1 MTKTINLALQGGGAH
16 GAFTW
21 GSLDRLLEEE
31 DIEFEAIT
39 ATSAGAMNAAMLVTG
54 LARDG
59 RQGAKD
65 LLAEFW
71 TKIVE
76 RAAGPSSPFQM
87 FALPPDPATLAG
99 FFEYSPAYMMSD
111 WLTRTFSPYQLNP
124 LNINPLRDLLE
135 EMIDFDEVCHPNNG
149 PKVFVNAT
157 SVRHGRPK
165 IFSGDDISVDAI
177 LASACLPYLFQAVE
191 IDGEPYW
198 DGGYVGNPAI
208 YPLIYEAKC
217 RDVLIVHINPIE
229 RETTPKTA
237 GEIANRI
244 NEISFNASLTRE
256 MRAIDFVQHLIDEGI
271 IGKDRWKRM
280 RVHSIR
286 DDATMAAFSV
296 ANKIKPD
303 VKVITELREA
313 GRATT
318 DAWLKAHKGKI
329 GKKDSVDIR
338 KDFL

>member
-21 GSLDRLLEEE
+21 GALDRLLEEE
-31 DIEFEAIT
+31 DLEYEAIT
-39 ATSAGAMNAAMLVTG
+39 ATSAGAMNAAMMVTG
-54 LARDG
+54 LARGG

-71 TKIVE
+71 KRITESAI
-76 RAAGPSSPFQM
+76 GPQSPFTM
-87 FALPPDPATLAG
+87 FAMPPDPAKMAG
-99 FFEYSPAYMMSD
+99 FFEYSPAYMMGD

-135 EMIDFDEVCHPNNG
+135 EMIDFNEVCGEPG
-149 PKVFVNAT
+149 PKMFVNAT

-165 IFSGDDISVDAI
+165 VFSGDEITVDSI

-229 RETTPKTA
+229 RAEAPRTA

-244 NEISFNASLTRE
+244 NEISFNASLIRE
-256 MRAIDFVQHLIDEGI
+256 MRAINFVQHLIDEGVI
-271 IGKDRWKRM
+271 DKDRWKRM
-280 RVHSIR
+280 RVHSVR
-286 DDATMAAFSV
+286 DDATMSAFSV
-296 ANKIKPD
+296 ATKISPD
-303 VKVITELREA
+303 WGVITELFEA
-313 GRATT
+313 GRKTS
-318 DAWLKAHKGKI
+318 DVWLKEHKNKI
-329 GKKDSVDIR
+329 GKTDSVDIEV
-338 KDFL
+338 DFL